1 VADIPAALMAR
12 VGKVPAAPPSAPPP
26 RLVLENRIFEGKQTM
41 QKTLEDL
48 AAVGKPSALTCPECG
63 GGLWELKDA
72 KPLRYRCHT
81 GHGFSARSLENAQAE
96 LAEHA
101 IWSSV
106 RALRERELLLRRL
119 AGVAEATGDP
129 IQADAGRQQADR
141 VREQAAQ
148 LSRLVEGDATARDS
162 GA

>member
-1 VADIPAALMAR
+1 
-12 VGKVPAAPPSAPPP
+12 
-26 RLVLENRIFEGKQTM
+26 
-41 QKTLEDL
+41 
-48 AAVGKPSALTCPECG
+48 
-63 GGLWELKDA
+63 
-72 KPLRYRCHT
+72 
-81 GHGFSARSLENAQAE
+81 
-96 LAEHA
+96 
-101 IWSSV
+101 
-106 RALRERELLLRRL
+106 LRRL